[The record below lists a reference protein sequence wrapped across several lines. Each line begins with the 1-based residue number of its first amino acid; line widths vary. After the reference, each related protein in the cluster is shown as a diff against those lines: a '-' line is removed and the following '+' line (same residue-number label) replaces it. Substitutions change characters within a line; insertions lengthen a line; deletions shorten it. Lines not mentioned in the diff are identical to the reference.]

1 MSHNPSNNSNN
12 LNNSNNSNSSGN
24 GEEQCDRNSL
34 FSMTDLLKLPE
45 AERKLMT
52 WIVQQHDVSLAEA
65 IDYMKQED
73 ETVWNMLNSLCDLGF
88 LEEFDVE
95 GEKYFRCYLPSK
107 KSTELPQKIWR
118 NLDF

>member
-12 LNNSNNSNSSGN
+12 SNNSGN
-24 GEEQCDRNSL
+24 GEEQCDRNSP

-65 IDYMKQED
+65 INYMKQED
-73 ETVWNMLNSLCDLGF
+73 EIVWNMLNSLCDLGF

-95 GEKYFRCYLPSK
+95 GEKRFRCHLPHK
-107 KSTELPQKIWR
+107 RNTHLPQNIWR

>member
-1 MSHNPSNNSNN
+1 MSNHLSKN
-12 LNNSNNSNSSGN
+12 SGN
-24 GEEQCDRNSL
+24 GEEQFDNNSP
-34 FSMTDLLKLPE
+34 FSIGDLLTLPE
-45 AERKLMT
+45 PERKLVT
-52 WIVQQHDVSLAEA
+52 WIIQQHDVSLAEA
-65 IDYMKQED
+65 TDYMKQED

-95 GEKYFRCYLPSK
+95 GEKRFRCHLPCK